1 MSVAVV
7 VSAPGKVNLTLDI
20 LGRRADGYHE
30 IATVMQAVTLAD
42 TVTLTPDA
50 SGRLSLSIH
59 GAPLPPDEKNT
70 ACVAARRFWEYV
82 GAAES
87 GLHIR
92 LDKRVPMQAGMA
104 GGSAD
109 AAGVL
114 VGLNALTGAG
124 LTCEELCAIGTRIGA
139 DVPFCVRGGTTL
151 ATGTGT
157 EMTPLSP
164 LPECTIVL
172 VKPPVG
178 VSTAAAYAAI
188 DRAPQLRHPDNDAMR
203 QALEGG
209 QLSSVGRL
217 MGNVFEQALAL
228 PEVKRLTTAIAAF
241 SPLGCCMTG
250 SGSVVFALF
259 DDEAVAARCVAA
271 LRAHADAAAVFS
283 CHPCRHGAQVIG

>member
-1 MSVAVV
+1 MSVAVI

-20 LGRRADGYHE
+20 LGRRPDGYHE

-59 GAPLPPDEKNT
+59 GAPLQPDENNT
-70 ACVAARRFWEYV
+70 ACLAARRFWEYV
-82 GAAES
+82 GVPEN

-124 LTCEELCAIGTRIGA
+124 LSSEELCAIGARVGA
-139 DVPFCVRGGTTL
+139 DVPFCVCGGTAF

-157 EMTPLSP
+157 EMTALPP
-164 LPECTIVL
+164 LPDCAIVL
-172 VKPPVG
+172 AKPPVG

-188 DRAPQLRHPDNDAMR
+188 DRASRLRHPDNDAMR
-203 QALEGG
+203 RALEDG
-209 QLSSVGRL
+209 QIASVGRL
-217 MGNVFEQALAL
+217 MGNVFEEALAL
-228 PEVKRLTTAIAAF
+228 PEVERLVAAITAF
-241 SPLGCCMTG
+241 SPCGCCMTG

-259 DDEAVAARCVAA
+259 DDEEAAAHCVGR
-271 LRAHADAAAVFS
+271 LQTHEDAAVFS
-283 CHPCRHGAQVIG
+283 CRPCRHGAQVIG

>member
-1 MSVAVV
+1 MAVV

-59 GAPLPPDEKNT
+59 GSPLRPDEKNT
-70 ACVAARRFWEYV
+70 ACLAARQFWKYV
-82 GAAES
+82 GAPES

-124 LTCEELCAIGTRIGA
+124 LSMEELCAIGAHVGA
-139 DVPFCVRGGTTL
+139 DVPFCVRGGTAL
-151 ATGTGT
+151 ATGIGT
-157 EMTPLSP
+157 ELTALPP
-164 LPECTIVL
+164 LPDCTMVL

-178 VSTAAAYAAI
+178 VSTVAAYAAI
-188 DRAPQLRHPDNDAMR
+188 DGAARLRHPDNDAMSK
-203 QALEGG
+203 ALESGR
-209 QLSSVGRL
+209 LASVGRL
-217 MGNVFEQALAL
+217 MSNVFEQALAL
-228 PEVKRLTTAIAAF
+228 PEVGRLVAAIGAF
-241 SPLGCCMTG
+241 SPCGCCMTG
-250 SGSVVFALF
+250 SGSVVAALF
-259 DDEAVAARCVAA
+259 DEEEAAARCVAA
-271 LRAHADAAAVFS
+271 LQAHADAAAVFL
-283 CHPCRHGAQVIG
+283 CHPCRRGAQVIG